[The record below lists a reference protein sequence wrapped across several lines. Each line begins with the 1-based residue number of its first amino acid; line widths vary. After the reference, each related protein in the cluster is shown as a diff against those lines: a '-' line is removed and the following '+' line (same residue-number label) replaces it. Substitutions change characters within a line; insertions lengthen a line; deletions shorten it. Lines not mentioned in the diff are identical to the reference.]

1 MSART
6 FVNWYNGHP
15 YHSSLLSPLLDL
27 SKINHV
33 SIIGQGNVA
42 LDVARMLLKPVEEL
56 EEFDLPDYALAEL
69 ARSRVKTVE
78 IVGRRGLVQFAG
90 TTKEVREMLQLEGVG
105 FEGIEREMLSQS
117 QRQVEGMTQ
126 EQGGRAKKRMMGL
139 LEKGSKTKLGQA
151 DKSWSLKFLRSPT
164 RLLPSDPTRAQVE
177 GQETTFGSI
186 FSAPQKVGAIE
197 YDLNRL
203 IRGQNSEDPND
214 FRAEATGETK
224 RVETDMV
231 FKSVG
236 YRSIGLPGL
245 PFDERKGVVRNIDG
259 RVTDDE
265 GSIVRSPPS
274 FLL

>member
-1 MSART
+1 
-6 FVNWYNGHP
+6 
-15 YHSSLLSPLLDL
+15 
-27 SKINHV
+27 
-33 SIIGQGNVA
+33 
-42 LDVARMLLKPVEEL
+42 MLLKPVEEL
-56 EEFDLPDYALAEL
+56 KEFDLPDYALAEL
-69 ARSRVKTVE
+69 ARSRIKTVE

-105 FEGIEREMLSQS
+105 FEGIEREMFSQS

-126 EQGGRAKKRMMGL
+126 EQGGRAKKRMMAL

>member
-1 MSART
+1 
-6 FVNWYNGHP
+6 
-15 YHSSLLSPLLDL
+15 
-27 SKINHV
+27 
-33 SIIGQGNVA
+33 
-42 LDVARMLLKPVEEL
+42 
-56 EEFDLPDYALAEL
+56 
-69 ARSRVKTVE
+69 
-78 IVGRRGLVQFAG
+78 
-90 TTKEVREMLQLEGVG
+90 
-105 FEGIEREMLSQS
+105 MLSQS

-126 EQGGRAKKRMMGL
+126 EQGGRAKKRMMAL